1 MNPILNPATIK
12 TILNNAP
19 MLIQGASKLI
29 KIIRER
35 DVDKPNTEQEIPV
48 TLEGLKLEIIRL
60 EQQLDANA
68 DSDVEQIKLIE
79 QLAKQN
85 EALADSLNKTYDRL
99 NLLTFLALSAFMLA
113 SISIFISLSS

>member
-19 MLIQGASKLI
+19 ILIQGASKLI
-29 KIIRER
+29 KIIKER
-35 DVDKPNTEQEIPV
+35 DVDKPNTEQQIPV
-48 TLEGLKLEIIRL
+48 TLEGLKTEIVRL
-60 EQQLDANA
+60 EQQLDVNA

-85 EALADSLNKTYDRL
+85 EALADSLNKTYNRL
-99 NLLTFLALSAFMLA
+99 NLLTFLALSAFILA
-113 SISIFISLSS
+113 SLSIVLSLSS

>member
-1 MNPILNPATIK
+1 
-12 TILNNAP
+12 
-19 MLIQGASKLI
+19 
-29 KIIRER
+29 
-35 DVDKPNTEQEIPV
+35 
-48 TLEGLKLEIIRL
+48 LEGLKLEIIRP

-113 SISIFISLSS
+113 